1 MRLGN
6 HKIHDRIKS
15 NLIIEFAPQQLT
27 SYSGLELIKRYFR
40 IISLNNRIRRA
51 FRAHELSG
59 DYTVVDMILV
69 FVSLWLVGGER
80 LRHIEWISD
89 DPLVKRLC
97 ELTSLP
103 SYRTLSRWLAQFT
116 NDSLQALVTL
126 NSEIVFEKLE
136 DLDLGTI
143 TLEFDGTILS
153 CGDTVAW
160 AFRGYNP
167 HNRHAKSYYPLLCHV
182 AQTGH
187 FLQVRN
193 RPGNVYDG
201 KSFGLAVIRDCIEQ
215 VREKLPSARIE
226 VRMDCAFFQEEILKF
241 LIRENIR
248 FAVKV
253 PMWKWLRLKD
263 TINSRQRWNH
273 AGRDLAWFKSLIQLE
288 CWNLD
293 LELTFFRIKI
303 SDTPRKGHQFDL
315 FTPDDGV
322 YEYSVIYST
331 MNLSPKNLLDYYNGR
346 CSMEHQIAELKGEFG
361 FASVPTH
368 HYQANSAYQ
377 QISVLAYN
385 LMRNF
390 QIDTNLA
397 KERNPGVSR
406 TNLLQ
411 FNSLKTLRLQWIN
424 VAGRIVNRD
433 GRKHLKLN
441 HNTVRENM
449 VQRMTRALEKLAA

>member
-6 HKIHDRIKS
+6 HKIHQRIKS
-15 NLIIEFAPQQLT
+15 NLVIEFAHQQLT

-40 IISLNNRIRRA
+40 IISLNNRIRQA
-51 FRAHELSG
+51 FRAHQLCG

-69 FVSLWLVGGER
+69 FVALWLVGGDR

-103 SYRTLSRWLAQFT
+103 SYRTLSRWLCQFT

-126 NSEIVFEKLE
+126 NSKIVFEKLE
-136 DLDLGTI
+136 ELELGTI
-143 TLEFDGTILS
+143 TLEFDGTVLS

-193 RPGNVYDG
+193 RPGNVHDG
-201 KSFGLAVIRDCIEQ
+201 KSFGLTVIRDCIEQ
-215 VREKLPSARIE
+215 VREKLPHVRIE
-226 VRMDCAFFQEEILKF
+226 VRMDSAFFQEEILKF
-241 LIRENIR
+241 LTREHIR

-263 TINSRQRWNH
+263 TINSRERWNH
-273 AGRDLAWFKSLIQLE
+273 AGKTLAWFKSHIQLE
-288 CWNLD
+288 CWDMELD
-293 LELTFFRIKI
+293 LTFFREKL
-303 SDTPRKGHQFDL
+303 SDHPKKGHQFDL

-322 YEYSVIYST
+322 YEYSVVYST
-331 MNLSPKNLLDYYNGR
+331 MSLTPPNLLDFYNGR

-390 QIDTNLA
+390 QIDANLVTQ
-397 KERNPGVSR
+397 RSPGVSR
-406 TNLLQ
+406 TNVLS
-411 FNSLKTLRLQWIN
+411 FDSLKTLRLEWIN
-424 VAGRIVNRD
+424 VAGRIVNTD
-433 GRKHLKLN
+433 GKKHLKLN
-441 HNTVRENM
+441 HSAVRE
-449 VQRMTRALEKLAA
+449 QKLLKMTQTLEKLTA